1 MSQQLLLALSL
12 FSCCNSVSI
21 LPAAPLPLS
30 RTCRFCGAFSSTN
43 KPRVSLDVHC
53 PVLSQVLLLFFA
65 LGVTSQLFV
74 FVTTVYSVVTTA
86 SLNLF
91 LARVSKTN

>member
-1 MSQQLLLALSL
+1 M
-12 FSCCNSVSI
+12 
-21 LPAAPLPLS
+21 
-30 RTCRFCGAFSSTN
+30 
-43 KPRVSLDVHC
+43 
-53 PVLSQVLLLFFA
+53 LSQVLLLFFA